1 MPVTAMKLGE
11 SEKYPFFGELMDVL
25 TEPTSI
31 AGLPAMS
38 IPVGLDSNSLPV
50 GMQLIGRQF
59 DEEIL
64 FNLAYQFEKETDF
77 FGIIKKGIARYKD

>member
-1 MPVTAMKLGE
+1 
-11 SEKYPFFGELMDVL
+11 
-25 TEPTSI
+25 
-31 AGLPAMS
+31 
-38 IPVGLDSNSLPV
+38 
-50 GMQLIGRQF
+50 MQLIGRQF